1 MTTRS
6 SRGTEASEPEFSPER
21 LTLAREKRRLT
32 KQQLAELCD
41 VSRRTVTAW
50 ERGDI
55 SNPPVSLLADKLGFP
70 EDYFFAGDPVVV
82 DQEAVSFRAL
92 STSTARQVHAAMAAA
107 SIAIE
112 FTEWIE
118 QQYRLPPAAT
128 FPSAEVE
135 DNVNPVIAAELVRK
149 SWALTAGPVSNM
161 FSTLEKRGGSESS
174 LSQVEI
180 ERSMP
185 SHSGETTVRTYSSIP
200 IERRSASGLI
210 SHMSLATL
218 CYTRGKQLARSRTV
232 EQEAND
238 FASAF
243 LIPADLL
250 YPQIVGE
257 LRYADIFTLKSYWRV
272 SAMAMVERL
281 RRLQLITEWIHRR
294 WIIDLSQEGY
304 RSNEPVGIEFEQS
317 RLLTELLARAR
328 EDGWT
333 LAAISRR
340 LRVSQSDLNSL
351 LFGLGGRVVIEGSG
365 ERAPPR
371 RSGHL
376 RRVQ

>member
-161 FSTLEKRGGSESS
+161 FSTLEKRGGVRIFS
-174 LSQVEI
+174 LPGGDRAIDAFSFWRDDSPYI
-180 ERSMP
+180 FLNPDRTAERQ
-185 SHSGETTVRTYSSIP
+185 RFD
-200 IERRSASGLI
+200 
-210 SHMSLATL
+210 LAHEL
-218 CYTRGKQLARSRTV
+218 GHLVLHKGGKQLARSRTV

-257 LRYADIFTLKSYWRV
+257 LRYADIFTLSPTGESRQW
-272 SAMAMVERL
+272 
-281 RRLQLITEWIHRR
+281 QW
-294 WIIDLSQEGY
+294 LSDCGDY
-304 RSNEPVGIEFEQS
+304 SSSLSGFI
-317 RLLTELLARAR
+317 A
-328 EDGWT
+328 DG
-333 LAAISRR
+333 
-340 LRVSQSDLNSL
+340 
-351 LFGLGGRVVIEGSG
+351 
-365 ERAPPR
+365 
-371 RSGHL
+371 
-376 RRVQ
+376 